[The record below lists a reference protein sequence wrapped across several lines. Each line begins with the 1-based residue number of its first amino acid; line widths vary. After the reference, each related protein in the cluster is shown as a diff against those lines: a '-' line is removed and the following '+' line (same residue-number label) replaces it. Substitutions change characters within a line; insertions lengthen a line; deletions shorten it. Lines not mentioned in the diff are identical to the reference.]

1 MLSKLREGK
10 PTIGGW
16 VALSDP
22 YCVEV
27 MASAGYDWLV
37 VDTEHC
43 PIGPESLRNIL
54 IAMGH
59 SPTAAIVR
67 LMSNHPDYF
76 KTALDL
82 GAAGVMVPGIETV
95 EDARRAVAASR
106 YPPAGTRGCGPVRAS
121 SYFKQYDRYM
131 ESANEDV
138 LVILQ
143 IETAEALSRLDA
155 ILAVP
160 GVDGV
165 FVGPSDLELSLT
177 AREGDKPDIESVI
190 EDVFRAA
197 RAARMP
203 YGTLAESPA
212 ACARLI
218 SEGAQL
224 MTIGGDLG
232 FVIEGAAAAL
242 RNTRALFE
250 LQEAVGDLRE
260 GSYEA

>member
-1 MLSKLREGK
+1 MQNLLLSKLREGK
-10 PTIGGW
+10 PTIGSW

-27 MASAGYDWLV
+27 MANAGYDWLII
-37 VDTEHC
+37 DTEHC

-54 IAMGH
+54 IAMGQ

-67 LMSNHPDYF
+67 LMNNHPDYF

-121 SYFKQYDRYM
+121 NYFKHFDRYM

-143 IETAEALSRLDA
+143 IETAEALSQLNA
-155 ILAVP
+155 IMAVP

-165 FVGPSDLELSLT
+165 FVGPERSRTLFD
-177 AREGDKPDIESVI
+177 RQG
-190 EDVFRAA
+190 RA
-197 RAARMP
+197 
-203 YGTLAESPA
+203 
-212 ACARLI
+212 
-218 SEGAQL
+218 
-224 MTIGGDLG
+224 
-232 FVIEGAAAAL
+232 
-242 RNTRALFE
+242 
-250 LQEAVGDLRE
+250 
-260 GSYEA
+260 